1 MAENLL
7 KVGFRYDIFIYAL
20 RYAELGLCKR
30 QLRIIELSD
39 GAAAYIVGLGGDIV
53 CFLCGFHSFL
63 CCRIALHL
71 GLHRIE
77 ILTDSYLE
85 LTFGIIDLD
94 GQFRSLDFRL
104 ANVVVALAAGEDR
117 NIEAETYVRIRGPFV
132 VAELEVIGPR
142 ILVQH
147 ERHDQCRDVRILL
160 KSDCLGKLFGLDC
173 KLTHCRIVVKF
184 Q

>member
-39 GAAAYIVGLGGDIV
+39 GTAAYIVGLGGDIV

-77 ILTDSYLE
+77 ILTDGYLE

-94 GQFRSLDFRL
+94 G
-104 ANVVVALAAGEDR
+104 
-117 NIEAETYVRIRGPFV
+117 IE
-132 VAELEVIGPR
+132 
-142 ILVQH
+142 
-147 ERHDQCRDVRILL
+147 
-160 KSDCLGKLFGLDC
+160 LGKVIHSEAWTFAWRTSLWRLPPEKIGILR
-173 KLTHCRIVVKF
+173 LRPT
-184 Q
+184 